1 MQRMDELRD
10 VELPDAGGQP
20 VRLGEL
26 WKERPVVMTWLRH
39 YG

>member
-1 MQRMDELRD
+1 MEQ
-10 VELPDAGGQP
+10 VEALGALQLADADGQT

-26 WKERPVVMTWLRH
+26 WKERPAVIIWLRH

>member
-1 MQRMDELRD
+1 MKRMDELQD
-10 VELPDAGGQP
+10 VELPDAEGRP